1 MKKKLI
7 LFDTETNGTN
17 PKDSVLS
24 ISAMKVEYDTETDQ
38 MVKLG
43 EFDRFYFRNEGEEPN
58 EGALRVNG
66 LYDDEIERRRNL
78 SLEKYPRT
86 FTEDVD
92 NFYNFCDGAQHFIAH
107 NIRFDRQFI
116 PFILPYQFDTMLE
129 NIETVKIPSN
139 NGYSPYKWPKLMECA
154 EYYNIKIEE
163 DELHNSMYDVII
175 MGRVLFKMTKTKSG
189 LEKVR
194 KFVVDNISTSMR

>member
-86 FTEDVD
+86 FIEDVD

-129 NIETVKIPSN
+129 NIETVKIPST
-139 NGYSPYKWPKLMECA
+139 NGYSK
-154 EYYNIKIEE
+154 YNIKIEE